1 MQCSART
8 STLRSR
14 SAKGVTGA
22 LLVFCGKDVKSD
34 DDKPPPLPWTT
45 TGPNA
50 GAGAGAGSLAE
61 PAAGSTI
68 PADCFA
74 VDCSSGG
81 TLFWSFWGS
90 HHAGSLAEKL
100 STRKSWTPRASPS
113 PRGQHAAL
121 RSRPPGGQKQL
132 SPAWHQLQTAR
143 AAELYSESS
152 SAIARVLPRVAPG
165 RPRAAV
171 FYCLV

>member
-45 TGPNA
+45 TGPNV
-50 GAGAGAGSLAE
+50 GAGAGSLAE
-61 PAAGSTI
+61 SAAGSTI

-121 RSRPPGGQKQL
+121 RSRPPGGKSNSLPLGTNSRPLAQQSSIL
-132 SPAWHQLQTAR
+132 DRAR
-143 AAELYSESS
+143 AL
-152 SAIARVLPRVAPG
+152 G
-165 RPRAAV
+165 
-171 FYCLV
+171 